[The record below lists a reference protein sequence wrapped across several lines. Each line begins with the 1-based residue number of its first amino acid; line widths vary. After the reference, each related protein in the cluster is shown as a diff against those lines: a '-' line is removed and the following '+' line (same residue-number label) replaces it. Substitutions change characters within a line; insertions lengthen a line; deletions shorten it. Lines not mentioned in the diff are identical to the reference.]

1 VYKTNDEQEKPR
13 EIVLE
18 EMEGIFKL
26 PEYGELKN
34 LDTWVHQHPH
44 LLTLGRTTHWVDP
57 TLNEEQKE
65 AASAELTEKDPENER
80 LKGIS
85 DEKLPVV

>member
-1 VYKTNDEQEKPR
+1 
-13 EIVLE
+13 
-18 EMEGIFKL
+18 
-26 PEYGELKN
+26 
-34 LDTWVHQHPH
+34 
-44 LLTLGRTTHWVDP
+44 LGRTTHWVDP

-85 DEKLPVV
+85 DEKRKTKQKSLILLT

>member
-1 VYKTNDEQEKPR
+1 
-13 EIVLE
+13 
-18 EMEGIFKL
+18 M
-26 PEYGELKN
+26 
-34 LDTWVHQHPH
+34 HQHPH

-85 DEKLPVV
+85 DE